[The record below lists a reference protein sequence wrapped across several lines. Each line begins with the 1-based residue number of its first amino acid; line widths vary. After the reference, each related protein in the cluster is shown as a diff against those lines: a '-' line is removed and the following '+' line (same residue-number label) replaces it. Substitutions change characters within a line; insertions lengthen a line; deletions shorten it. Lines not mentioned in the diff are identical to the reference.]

1 MIIARTYKSEGR
13 RITNALQ
20 GVVGFISCFLYFYVF
35 TDLHWS
41 FLVMFLLA
49 GVIIAELAGQKWT
62 AMRRQSA
69 KSNRNRQTTRGSQ
82 SRRE

>member
-20 GVVGFISCFLYFYVF
+20 GVLGFISCFLYFYVF
-35 TDLHWS
+35 ADLHWS

-49 GVIIAELAGQKWT
+49 GIIIAELAGRKWT
-62 AMRRQSA
+62 EMRRQSA
-69 KSNRNRQTTRGSQ
+69 KTRNRQITRRRQ
-82 SRRE
+82 SR